1 MANVDQFEAETELT
15 TERSG
20 LLAAPSQAISKVRET
35 IDQPGFRRAFPTL
48 LASLTAV
55 AAVILYI
62 SMQKP
67 EMTTLYSSVSES
79 EKSKII
85 ASLQNM
91 GIEIQVDPVT
101 GDLLVPAS
109 VYHQARISLA
119 AQGLPEFSGG
129 GFDSLE
135 NMPLG
140 ISRSVEGMKLRQ
152 AQEAELGRSVAE
164 ISSIQ
169 SARVHLAIPE
179 KSVFVRDQTPPTA
192 SVFVNL
198 KNGRKLNQTQVL
210 AITNLVSSSV
220 PALSPSNV
228 SIIDQF
234 GNLLSNSP
242 DDPDQALADSQ
253 LEYRMRLENIYRNRI
268 QSLVTPI
275 VGSGNVNAQVNLEI
289 DFTRKE
295 VSQEIVDPDTIAI
308 RSEQNSL
315 NVTAKKDAVGIPGAI
330 SNEPPQEA
338 VVNQEQN
345 QAGLA
350 LSNNENQEEQ
360 EKFETKSS
368 TDLKN
373 YEVSKTYETVK
384 NPSNLITRIDAALL
398 IRDRKVINPDTG
410 EETFEPVPAEVITQ
424 VENLVKSALGIKPE
438 RGDTLTVTSQP
449 FVEEFKGFV
458 TKWYEGA
465 WFRSMV
471 EKTLLVLLIGIV
483 ALGVVRPMLNKI
495 LVPTASTNSVMEL
508 YAEAETMAEVAAKRA
523 TETEA
528 VEVDEGESLD
538 EIKAKLKPKKKG
550 GISADMLD
558 TANTY
563 DDKVALRRIA
573 TLETVEPGA
582 IKELERVMKAKF
594 AANTSLRASQIG
606 GVKAAAKIMNFT
618 KTEMEARIL
627 NAIKKEDRDLMAEI
641 QDNMFVFENLGGS
654 DERSF
659 RPF

>member
-1 MANVDQFEAETELT
+1 MANVDQFEAETAQDT
-15 TERSG
+15 QRTS
-20 LLAAPSQAISKVRET
+20 LLAAPTQALAKVRET
-35 IDQPGFRRAFPTL
+35 MEQPGFRRAFPTL

-67 EMTTLYSSVSES
+67 EMTTLYSSVSET

-85 ASLQNM
+85 DSLQNM
-91 GIEIQVDPVT
+91 GIEIQLDPAT
-101 GDLLVPAS
+101 GELLVPTT

-119 AQGLPEFSGG
+119 AQGLPEYSGG
-129 GFDSLE
+129 GFGSLE

-140 ISRSVEGMKLRQ
+140 VSRSVEGLKLRQ
-152 AQEAELGRSVAE
+152 AQEAELGKSITE

-169 SARVHLAIPE
+169 SARVHLALPE

-198 KNGRKLNQTQVL
+198 KNGRKLDQAQVL

-220 PALSPSNV
+220 PAMSPSNV

-268 QSLVTPI
+268 KSLVTPI
-275 VGSGNVNAQVNLEI
+275 VGSGNINAQVNIEI

-295 VSQEIVDPDTIAI
+295 ISQEIVDPDTIATL
-308 RSEQNSL
+308 SEQNSL

-330 SNEPPQEA
+330 ANEPPQEA
-338 VVNQEQN
+338 TVNQEQN

-350 LSNNENQEEQ
+350 AQVGTGNQVEE

-368 TDLKN
+368 TNLKN

-384 NPSNLITRIDAALL
+384 NSSNLITRIDAALL
-398 IRDRKVINPDTG
+398 IRDRTVISPDTG
-410 EETFEPVPAEVITQ
+410 EEISEPVSAEVITQ

-438 RGDTLTVTSQP
+438 RGDSLTVTSQP
-449 FVEEFKGFV
+449 FVEEFQGFV
-458 TKWYEGA
+458 TKWYEGV
-465 WFRSMV
+465 WFRSIV
-471 EKTLLVLLIGIV
+471 EKTLLVLLIGVV

-495 LVPTASTNSVMEL
+495 LVPTASTNSVVEL
-508 YAEAETMAEVAAKRA
+508 YAEAETMAAVAAKRA

-563 DDKVALRRIA
+563 DDKVALVRIIVTDEA
-573 TLETVEPGA
+573 GRVANVFKQMMREDLEVL
-582 IKELERVMKAKF
+582 K
-594 AANTSLRASQIG
+594 
-606 GVKAAAKIMNFT
+606 
-618 KTEMEARIL
+618 
-627 NAIKKEDRDLMAEI
+627 
-641 QDNMFVFENLGGS
+641 
-654 DERSF
+654 
-659 RPF
+659 

>member
-1 MANVDQFEAETELT
+1 MANVDQFEAETAQDT
-15 TERSG
+15 QRTS
-20 LLAAPSQAISKVRET
+20 LLAAPTQALAKVRET
-35 IDQPGFRRAFPTL
+35 MEQPGFRRAFPTL

-67 EMTTLYSSVSES
+67 EMTTLYSSVSET

-85 ASLQNM
+85 DSLQNM
-91 GIEIQVDPVT
+91 GIEIQLDPAT
-101 GDLLVPAS
+101 GELMVPTN

-119 AQGLPEFSGG
+119 AQGLPEYSGG
-129 GFDSLE
+129 GFGSLE

-140 ISRSVEGMKLRQ
+140 ISRSVEGLKLRQ
-152 AQEAELGRSVAE
+152 AQEAELGKSITE

-169 SARVHLAIPE
+169 SARVHLALPE

-198 KNGRKLNQTQVL
+198 KNGRKIDQTQVL

-220 PALSPSNV
+220 PAMSPSNV

-268 QSLVTPI
+268 KSLVTPI
-275 VGSGNVNAQVNLEI
+275 VGSGNINAQVNIEI

-295 VSQEIVDPDTIAI
+295 ISQEIVDPDTTATL
-308 RSEQNSL
+308 SEQNSL

-330 SNEPPQEA
+330 ANEPPQEA
-338 VVNQEQN
+338 TVNQEQN

-350 LSNNENQEEQ
+350 AQVGTGNQVEE

-368 TDLKN
+368 TNLKN
-373 YEVSKTYETVK
+373 YEISKTYETVK
-384 NPSNLITRIDAALL
+384 NSSNLITRIDAALL
-398 IRDRKVINPDTG
+398 IRDRTVISPDTG
-410 EETFEPVPAEVITQ
+410 EEISEPVSAEVITQ

-438 RGDTLTVTSQP
+438 RGDSLTVTSQP
-449 FVEEFKGFV
+449 FVEEFQGFV
-458 TKWYEGA
+458 TKWYEGV
-465 WFRSMV
+465 WFRSIV
-471 EKTLLVLLIGIV
+471 EKTLLVLLIGVV

-495 LVPTASTNSVMEL
+495 LVPTASTNSVVEL
-508 YAEAETMAEVAAKRA
+508 YAEAETMAAVAAKRA

-563 DDKVALRRIA
+563 DDKVALVRIIVTDEA
-573 TLETVEPGA
+573 GRVANVFKQLMREDLEVL
-582 IKELERVMKAKF
+582 K
-594 AANTSLRASQIG
+594 
-606 GVKAAAKIMNFT
+606 
-618 KTEMEARIL
+618 
-627 NAIKKEDRDLMAEI
+627 
-641 QDNMFVFENLGGS
+641 
-654 DERSF
+654 
-659 RPF
+659 

>member
-79 EKSKII
+79 EKSKMI

-198 KNGRKLNQTQVL
+198 KNGRKLNQTQVV

-220 PALSPSNV
+220 PGLSPSNV

-275 VGSGNVNAQVNLEI
+275 VGSGNINAQVNLEI

-295 VSQEIVDPDTIAI
+295 VSQEIVDPDTIAV

-563 DDKVALRRIA
+563 DDKVALVRIIVTDEA
-573 TLETVEPGA
+573 GRVANVFKQMMREDLEVL
-582 IKELERVMKAKF
+582 K
-594 AANTSLRASQIG
+594 
-606 GVKAAAKIMNFT
+606 
-618 KTEMEARIL
+618 
-627 NAIKKEDRDLMAEI
+627 
-641 QDNMFVFENLGGS
+641 
-654 DERSF
+654 
-659 RPF
+659 

>member
-1 MANVDQFEAETELT
+1 MANVDQFEAETAQDT
-15 TERSG
+15 QRTS
-20 LLAAPSQAISKVRET
+20 LLAAPTQALAKVRET
-35 IDQPGFRRAFPTL
+35 MEQPGFRRAFPTL

-67 EMTTLYSSVSES
+67 EMTTLYSSVSET

-85 ASLQNM
+85 DSLQNM
-91 GIEIQVDPVT
+91 GIEIQLDPAT
-101 GDLLVPAS
+101 GELMVPTN

-119 AQGLPEFSGG
+119 AQGLPEYSGG
-129 GFDSLE
+129 GFGSLE

-140 ISRSVEGMKLRQ
+140 ISRSVEGLKLRQ
-152 AQEAELGRSVAE
+152 AQEAELGKSITE

-169 SARVHLAIPE
+169 SARVHLALPE

-198 KNGRKLNQTQVL
+198 KNGRKLDQAQVL

-220 PALSPSNV
+220 PAMSPSNV

-268 QSLVTPI
+268 KSLVTPI
-275 VGSGNVNAQVNLEI
+275 VGSGNINAQVNIEI

-295 VSQEIVDPDTIAI
+295 ISQEIVDPDTTATL
-308 RSEQNSL
+308 SEQNSL

-330 SNEPPQEA
+330 ANEPPQEA
-338 VVNQEQN
+338 TVNQEQN

-350 LSNNENQEEQ
+350 AQVGTGNQVEE

-368 TDLKN
+368 TNLKN
-373 YEVSKTYETVK
+373 YEISKTYETVK
-384 NPSNLITRIDAALL
+384 NSSNLITRIDAALL
-398 IRDRKVINPDTG
+398 IRDRTVISPDTG
-410 EETFEPVPAEVITQ
+410 EEISEPVSAEVITQ

-438 RGDTLTVTSQP
+438 RGDSLTVTSQP
-449 FVEEFKGFV
+449 FVEEFQGFV
-458 TKWYEGA
+458 TKWYEGV
-465 WFRSMV
+465 WFRSIV
-471 EKTLLVLLIGIV
+471 EKTLLVLLIGVV

-495 LVPTASTNSVMEL
+495 LVPTASTNSVVEL
-508 YAEAETMAEVAAKRA
+508 YAEAETMAAVAAKRA

-563 DDKVALRRIA
+563 DDKVALVRIIVTDEA
-573 TLETVEPGA
+573 GRVANVFKQLMREDLEVL
-582 IKELERVMKAKF
+582 K
-594 AANTSLRASQIG
+594 
-606 GVKAAAKIMNFT
+606 
-618 KTEMEARIL
+618 
-627 NAIKKEDRDLMAEI
+627 
-641 QDNMFVFENLGGS
+641 
-654 DERSF
+654 
-659 RPF
+659 

>member
-1 MANVDQFEAETELT
+1 MANVDQFEAERELT

-67 EMTTLYSSVSES
+67 EMTTLYSSLAES

-242 DDPDQALADSQ
+242 DDPDQELADSQ

-275 VGSGNVNAQVNLEI
+275 VGSGNVNAQVNIEI

-295 VSQEIVDPDTIAI
+295 VSQEIVDPDTIAV

-563 DDKVALRRIA
+563 DDKVALVRIIVTDEA
-573 TLETVEPGA
+573 GRVANVFKQMMREDLEVL
-582 IKELERVMKAKF
+582 K
-594 AANTSLRASQIG
+594 
-606 GVKAAAKIMNFT
+606 
-618 KTEMEARIL
+618 
-627 NAIKKEDRDLMAEI
+627 
-641 QDNMFVFENLGGS
+641 
-654 DERSF
+654 
-659 RPF
+659 

>member
-79 EKSKII
+79 EKSKMI

-101 GDLLVPAS
+101 GDLLVPAN

-198 KNGRKLNQTQVL
+198 KNGRKLNQTQVV

-268 QSLVTPI
+268 KSLVTPI
-275 VGSGNVNAQVNLEI
+275 VGSGNINAQVNLEI

-295 VSQEIVDPDTIAI
+295 VSQEIVDPDSIAV

-338 VVNQEQN
+338 TVNQEQN

-350 LSNNENQEEQ
+350 LSNNENQKEQ

-410 EETFEPVPAEVITQ
+410 EEAFEPVPAEVITQ

-458 TKWYEGA
+458 TQWYEGA

-563 DDKVALRRIA
+563 DDKVALVRIIVTDEA
-573 TLETVEPGA
+573 GRVANVFKQMMREDLEVL
-582 IKELERVMKAKF
+582 K
-594 AANTSLRASQIG
+594 
-606 GVKAAAKIMNFT
+606 
-618 KTEMEARIL
+618 
-627 NAIKKEDRDLMAEI
+627 
-641 QDNMFVFENLGGS
+641 
-654 DERSF
+654 
-659 RPF
+659 

>member
-1 MANVDQFEAETELT
+1 MANVDQFEAETAQDT
-15 TERSG
+15 QRTS
-20 LLAAPSQAISKVRET
+20 LLAAPTQALAKVRET
-35 IDQPGFRRAFPTL
+35 MEQPGFRRAFPTL

-67 EMTTLYSSVSES
+67 EMTTLYSSVSET

-85 ASLQNM
+85 DSLQNM
-91 GIEIQVDPVT
+91 GIEIQLDPAT
-101 GDLLVPAS
+101 GELMVPTT

-119 AQGLPEFSGG
+119 AQGLPEYSGG
-129 GFDSLE
+129 SFGSLE

-140 ISRSVEGMKLRQ
+140 VSRSVEGLKLRQ
-152 AQEAELGRSVAE
+152 AQEAELGKSITE

-169 SARVHLAIPE
+169 SARVHLALPE

-198 KNGRKLNQTQVL
+198 KNGRKLDQAQVL

-220 PALSPSNV
+220 PAMSPSNV

-268 QSLVTPI
+268 KSLVTPI
-275 VGSGNVNAQVNLEI
+275 VGSGNINAQVNIEI

-295 VSQEIVDPDTIAI
+295 ISQEIVDPDTIATL
-308 RSEQNSL
+308 SEQNSL

-330 SNEPPQEA
+330 ANEPPQEA
-338 VVNQEQN
+338 TVNQEQN

-350 LSNNENQEEQ
+350 AQVGTDNQAEQ
-360 EKFETKSS
+360 EPFETKSS
-368 TDLKN
+368 TNLKN

-384 NPSNLITRIDAALL
+384 NSSNLITRIDAALL
-398 IRDRKVINPDTG
+398 IRDRTVISPDTG
-410 EETFEPVPAEVITQ
+410 EEISEPVSAEVITQ

-438 RGDTLTVTSQP
+438 RGDSLTVTSQP
-449 FVEEFKGFV
+449 FVEEFQGFV
-458 TKWYEGA
+458 TKWYEGV
-465 WFRSMV
+465 WFRSIV
-471 EKTLLVLLIGIV
+471 EKTLLVLLIGVV

-495 LVPTASTNSVMEL
+495 LVPTASTNSVVEL
-508 YAEAETMAEVAAKRA
+508 YAEAETMAAVAAKRA

-563 DDKVALRRIA
+563 DDKVALVRIIVTDEA
-573 TLETVEPGA
+573 GRVANVFKQLMREDLEVL
-582 IKELERVMKAKF
+582 K
-594 AANTSLRASQIG
+594 
-606 GVKAAAKIMNFT
+606 
-618 KTEMEARIL
+618 
-627 NAIKKEDRDLMAEI
+627 
-641 QDNMFVFENLGGS
+641 
-654 DERSF
+654 
-659 RPF
+659 

>member
-79 EKSKII
+79 EKSKMI

-101 GDLLVPAS
+101 GDLLVPAN

-179 KSVFVRDQTPPTA
+179 KSVFVRDQSPPTA

-275 VGSGNVNAQVNLEI
+275 VGSGNINAQVNLEI

-373 YEVSKTYETVK
+373 YEVGKTYETVK

-563 DDKVALRRIA
+563 DDKVALVRIIVTDEA
-573 TLETVEPGA
+573 GRVANVFKQMMREDLEVL
-582 IKELERVMKAKF
+582 K
-594 AANTSLRASQIG
+594 
-606 GVKAAAKIMNFT
+606 
-618 KTEMEARIL
+618 
-627 NAIKKEDRDLMAEI
+627 
-641 QDNMFVFENLGGS
+641 
-654 DERSF
+654 
-659 RPF
+659 